1 MKQNIIKKAIVALG
15 SALLGVIA
23 YSFMVKKD
31 DTLEPEM
38 EMEDEIVED
47 TPIAEVVEETVSEE
61 DKKSKKK

>member
-23 YSFMVKKD
+23 YSFMVKRD

>member
-23 YSFMVKKD
+23 YSFMVKSD

>member
-23 YSFMVKKD
+23 YSFVVKENE
-31 DTLEPEM
+31 TLEPEM

>member
-23 YSFMVKKD
+23 YSFMVKRD
-31 DTLEPEM
+31 DALEPEM

>member
-23 YSFMVKKD
+23 YSFMVKRD
-31 DTLEPEM
+31 DTLEPGM

-61 DKKSKKK
+61 DKKNKKK

>member
-23 YSFMVKKD
+23 YSFMVKRD

-47 TPIAEVVEETVSEE
+47 TPIVEVVEETVSEE